1 MSDETTPRA
10 DGSDAVTPTYD
21 PEGAALHLLRGT
33 QAAARACVPWIGRG
47 DKNAADQA
55 AVEAMRETLAEV
67 PGRGRVVIG
76 EGEKDKAPMLYTGEE
91 IGAGDE
97 VTFEIAVDPL
107 EGTNYCAQGVEGAI
121 SVVAAAPPGALW
133 GVSASYYMDKLVV
146 GPGAAEAIDLTASP
160 EDNLES
166 VAQALGKKVGELIV
180 VILDKPR
187 HEDLIERIRKL
198 GCGVI
203 AVPDGDVMGSLRV
216 LVPHGKADVAMGI
229 GGAPEGVITACA
241 TRLLGGNMQARP
253 APQDDDERSEMEKEG
268 VDLERVLQLD
278 DLVGSPDC
286 AFIATG
292 VTASALLPGP
302 EPTPWG
308 WRVRS
313 ILVTPSHKGMLTE
326 ALVPE
331 PAKAPDTKE

>member
-1 MSDETTPRA
+1 MTDETTPRSG
-10 DGSDAVTPTYD
+10 GSGAVTPTYD
-21 PEGAALHLLRGT
+21 PEGTALHLLRGT
-33 QAAARACVPWIGRG
+33 QAAARACLPWIGRG
-47 DKNAADQA
+47 DKNAADDA

-76 EGEKDKAPMLYTGEE
+76 EGEKDDAPMLYTGEE
-91 IGAGDE
+91 LGAGDD

-133 GVSASYYMDKLVV
+133 GTSAAFYMDKLVV
-146 GPGAAEAIDLTASP
+146 GPDAAGAIDLDASA

-166 VAQALGKKVGELIV
+166 VANALGKKVGELIV
-180 VILDKPR
+180 VVLEKPR

-203 AVPDGDVMGSLRV
+203 AIPDGDVMGSLRV
-216 LVPHGKADVAMGI
+216 LVPHGKADVAMGV

-241 TRLLGGNMQARP
+241 TRLLGGDMQARP
-253 APQDDDERSEMEKEG
+253 APQSDDERSEMEKEG
-268 VDLERVLQLD
+268 IDLERVLQLD
-278 DLVGSPDC
+278 DLVGRPDC
-286 AFIATG
+286 AFIASG
-292 VTASALLPGP
+292 VTTSALLPGP
-302 EPTPWG
+302 ERTPWG

-313 ILVTPSHKGMLTE
+313 ILITPKHKGVLTE
-326 ALVPE
+326 ALVSP
-331 PAKAPDTKE
+331 PAAAPDTRE